1 MKAQEGIN
9 LEEVMKEESI
19 RVRGGGTFGC
29 PSNYAR
35 LSILGRDND
44 FDQFLKRL
52 PSIFKRL
59 ANSKF

>member
-9 LEEVMKEESI
+9 LKEVMKGESI
-19 RVRGGGTFGC
+19 RVRGGETFGC

-35 LSILGRDND
+35 LSMLGRDND
-44 FDQFLKRL
+44 FDKFLKRL

-59 ANSKF
+59 AH